1 MADKKIINKEASV
14 KTLIPPFY
22 GTGKTLVETRLSD
35 RLPEDFVKGIKNR
48 EDFDTFHAWLKSVP
62 VSDRTTGRALSW
74 DEKNKRER
82 ERMSNAVA
90 YIKRTRFPD
99 VKKHD
104 KGKVPSV
111 KETPGQVAKREI
123 AEQSGEPSEVELNVK
138 KHDKGKAPSV
148 KETPEQVAKRE
159 IAEQSGEPTAAELSK
174 IELEHVA
181 ENTVELKTQPQR
193 IRYVKTVIKQL
204 ATVFDASERDT
215 VELIVLAYGLKLK

>member
-104 KGKVPSV
+104 KGKAPSV
-111 KETPGQVAKREI
+111 KETPEEIAKRDI
-123 AEQSGEPSEVELNVK
+123 AEQSGEPSNAALEEIE
-138 KHDKGKAPSV
+138 A
-148 KETPEQVAKRE
+148 EQVATPAD
-159 IAEQSGEPTAAELSK
+159 IAELIGKVIIRTGGKDKATQRA
-174 IELEHVA
+174 VA
-181 ENTVELKTQPQR
+181 LAVIAL
-193 IRYVKTVIKQL
+193 VKKQFGIK
-204 ATVFDASERDT
+204 
-215 VELIVLAYGLKLK
+215 

>member
-1 MADKKIINKEASV
+1 MADKKTINKEASV

-22 GTGKTLVETRLSD
+22 STGKTLVETRLSD

-104 KGKVPSV
+104 KGKAPSV
-111 KETPGQVAKREI
+111 KETPEEIAKRDI
-123 AEQSGEPSEVELNVK
+123 AEQSGEPSNAALEEIE
-138 KHDKGKAPSV
+138 A
-148 KETPEQVAKRE
+148 EQVATPAD
-159 IAEQSGEPTAAELSK
+159 IAELIGKVIIRTGGKDKATQRA
-174 IELEHVA
+174 VA
-181 ENTVELKTQPQR
+181 LAVIAL
-193 IRYVKTVIKQL
+193 VKKQFGIK
-204 ATVFDASERDT
+204 
-215 VELIVLAYGLKLK
+215 

>member
-1 MADKKIINKEASV
+1 MQCVVLMDCRAIKDGIIMADKKIINKEASV

-104 KGKVPSV
+104 KGKAPSV
-111 KETPGQVAKREI
+111 KETPEEIAKRDI
-123 AEQSGEPSEVELNVK
+123 AEQSGEPSNAALEEIE
-138 KHDKGKAPSV
+138 A
-148 KETPEQVAKRE
+148 EQVATPAD
-159 IAEQSGEPTAAELSK
+159 IAELIGKVIIRTGGKDKATQRA
-174 IELEHVA
+174 VA
-181 ENTVELKTQPQR
+181 LAVIAL
-193 IRYVKTVIKQL
+193 VKKQFGIK
-204 ATVFDASERDT
+204 
-215 VELIVLAYGLKLK
+215 

>member
-1 MADKKIINKEASV
+1 LQCVVLMDCRAIKDGIIMADKKIINKEDSV
-14 KTLIPPFY
+14 KSLVPPFY

-104 KGKVPSV
+104 KGKAPSV
-111 KETPGQVAKREI
+111 KETPEEIAKRDI
-123 AEQSGEPSEVELNVK
+123 AEQSGEPSNAALEEIE
-138 KHDKGKAPSV
+138 A
-148 KETPEQVAKRE
+148 EQVATPAD
-159 IAEQSGEPTAAELSK
+159 IAELIGKVIIRTGGKDKATQRA
-174 IELEHVA
+174 VA
-181 ENTVELKTQPQR
+181 LAVIAL
-193 IRYVKTVIKQL
+193 VKKQFGIK
-204 ATVFDASERDT
+204 
-215 VELIVLAYGLKLK
+215 

>member
-1 MADKKIINKEASV
+1 MQCVVLMDCRAIKDGIIMADKKIINKEDSV
-14 KTLIPPFY
+14 KSLVPPFY

-104 KGKVPSV
+104 KGKAPSV
-111 KETPGQVAKREI
+111 KETPEEIAKRDI
-123 AEQSGEPSEVELNVK
+123 AEQSGEPSNAALEEIE
-138 KHDKGKAPSV
+138 A
-148 KETPEQVAKRE
+148 EQVATPAD
-159 IAEQSGEPTAAELSK
+159 IAELIGKVIIRTGGKDKATQRA
-174 IELEHVA
+174 VA
-181 ENTVELKTQPQR
+181 LAVIAL
-193 IRYVKTVIKQL
+193 VKKQFGIK
-204 ATVFDASERDT
+204 
-215 VELIVLAYGLKLK
+215 

>member
-1 MADKKIINKEASV
+1 MADKKTINKEASV

-22 GTGKTLVETRLSD
+22 STGKTLVETRLSD

-104 KGKVPSV
+104 
-111 KETPGQVAKREI
+111 R
-123 AEQSGEPSEVELNVK
+123 
-138 KHDKGKAPSV
+138 GKAPSV

-159 IAEQSGEPTAAELSK
+159 IAEQSGGPSEVELSK

>member
-123 AEQSGEPSEVELNVK
+123 AEQSGEPSEVEL
-138 KHDKGKAPSV
+138 
-148 KETPEQVAKRE
+148 
-159 IAEQSGEPTAAELSK
+159 SK

-181 ENTVELKTQPQR
+181 ESAVELKTQPQR

>member
-1 MADKKIINKEASV
+1 MDCRAIKDGIIMADKKIINKEASV

-104 KGKVPSV
+104 KGK
-111 KETPGQVAKREI
+111 
-123 AEQSGEPSEVELNVK
+123 
-138 KHDKGKAPSV
+138 APSV

-159 IAEQSGEPTAAELSK
+159 IAEQSEEPTAAELSK

>member
-1 MADKKIINKEASV
+1 LQCVVLMDCRAIKDGIIMADKKIINKEASV

-104 KGKVPSV
+104 KGKAPSV
-111 KETPGQVAKREI
+111 KETPEEIAKRDI
-123 AEQSGEPSEVELNVK
+123 AEQSGEPSNAALEEIE
-138 KHDKGKAPSV
+138 A
-148 KETPEQVAKRE
+148 EQVATPAD
-159 IAEQSGEPTAAELSK
+159 IAELIGKVIIRTGGKDKATQRA
-174 IELEHVA
+174 VA
-181 ENTVELKTQPQR
+181 LAVIAL
-193 IRYVKTVIKQL
+193 VKKQFGIK
-204 ATVFDASERDT
+204 
-215 VELIVLAYGLKLK
+215 

>member
-1 MADKKIINKEASV
+1 MDCRAIKDGIIMADKKIINKEDSV
-14 KTLIPPFY
+14 KSLVPPFY

-104 KGKVPSV
+104 KGKAPSV
-111 KETPGQVAKREI
+111 KETPEEIAKRDI
-123 AEQSGEPSEVELNVK
+123 AEQSGEPSNAALEEIE
-138 KHDKGKAPSV
+138 A
-148 KETPEQVAKRE
+148 EQVATPAD
-159 IAEQSGEPTAAELSK
+159 IAELIGKVIIRTGGKDKATQRA
-174 IELEHVA
+174 VA
-181 ENTVELKTQPQR
+181 LAVIAL
-193 IRYVKTVIKQL
+193 VKKQFGIK
-204 ATVFDASERDT
+204 
-215 VELIVLAYGLKLK
+215 